1 MVGYLA
7 AGFTLNA
14 MGAEGGRVLEQIADL
29 GVLLLLFGIGLKLR
43 IKSLIRPEVW
53 IGTSIHMAITV
64 LVFGT
69 GIYGLGTVGFFA
81 FCGMDLN
88 TSLFVA
94 FALSFSSTVFAVKV
108 LEDKGE
114 IRALHGRTAI
124 GILVMQDIFAVIF
137 LAASTGKLPSPWAAG
152 LLGLFF
158 LRPVLMAIMDR
169 CGHGELLVLFGLFVA
184 FVIGAAG
191 FELVGLK
198 ADLGALILG
207 ALVAD
212 HPRAKELAGSLL
224 SFKDIFLVGFFL
236 SIGLSGSPGIKAVG
250 TALLLVAALPFKV
263 GLFFLLLTRFRL
275 RARTSLMASFS
286 LANYSEFGLF
296 VAAVSAANG
305 WMDSQWLVIIALALS
320 MTFFLA
326 SLLNSAAHSLYARFE
341 NFLKRFETG
350 MLHPD
355 DEQLEIGDAK
365 ILIFGMGRIGTGAYD
380 AMIER
385 HRNSVIGID
394 SDTAIVEEHKRTG
407 RNVVVGNASDSD
419 FWQKL
424 QPEKVQLVML
434 AMPHHDGNIF
444 AARQLSAGGF
454 NGLITAT
461 VRFPD
466 EIELLKKEGVHTVYD
481 FYTEAGTG
489 FAEHVCLDLDC
500 LLLEKNKDN
509 R

>member
-7 AGFTLNA
+7 AGFALNA
-14 MGAEGGRVLEQIADL
+14 MGVEGGRVLEQIANL

-53 IGTSIHMAITV
+53 VGASIHMAITV
-64 LVFGT
+64 LVFGA
-69 GIYGLGTVGFFA
+69 GIYGLGTVGLFA
-81 FCGMDLN
+81 FYGMDFN

-124 GILVMQDIFAVIF
+124 GILIMQDIFAVIF
-137 LAASTGKLPSPWAAG
+137 LAASTGKLPSPWAVA

-169 CGHGELLVLFGLFVA
+169 CGHGELLVLFGLFMA

-236 SIGLSGSPGIKAVG
+236 SIGLSGSPGIKAIG
-250 TALLLVAALPFKV
+250 TVLLLVAALPFKV

-296 VAAVSAANG
+296 VVAVSAANG
-305 WMDSQWLVIIALALS
+305 WIDSQWLVIIALALS
-320 MTFFLA
+320 VTFFLA
-326 SLLNSAAHSLYARFE
+326 SLLNSAAHSLYASFE
-341 NFLKRFETG
+341 NFLKRFETA

-355 DEQLEIGDAK
+355 DEPLEIGDAK

-385 HRNSVIGID
+385 HRSIVIGID
-394 SDTAIVEEHKRTG
+394 SDVAIVDEHKRKG

-424 QPEKVQLVML
+424 QPEKVQIVML

-444 AARQLSAGGF
+444 AARQLSAGSF

-489 FAEHVCLDLDC
+489 FAEHVCRDLDC
-500 LLLEKNKDN
+500 LLL
-509 R
+509 